1 MPIVDVDPSLDAF
14 VQSLV
19 DSVFEA
25 DYIFGIHDLLYS
37 RHLALLDSYDY
48 EGNLYSRSAVLLNG
62 ICHITVHPDYDCGYI
77 LSLGA
82 LPFVEEG
89 VVNDWSMLSDQIN
102 LLAGSCL
109 DEWQDRIDGEE
120 LFYGN
125 FSCFSI
131 DQLVLAAESGKRDEI
146 YPILNL
152 FMDIFQHYSDV
163 FIQYTNDS
171 FGGNFTEDDM
181 TDETLEKAF
190 ITFIKFIKDKVIP
203 KLNLSETEPQRY
215 S

>member
-1 MPIVDVDPSLDAF
+1 MPIVDVDPNLDAL
-14 VQSLV
+14 VQTLV
-19 DSVFEA
+19 DSVFEG
-25 DYIFGIHDLLYS
+25 DYIFGIHDLLHS
-37 RHLALLDSYDY
+37 RHLVLLDSYDY
-48 EGNLYSRSAVLLNG
+48 EGKLYSRSAVLLNG
-62 ICHITVHPDYDCGYI
+62 ICHITVSPDNDCDYI

-89 VVNDWSMLSDQIN
+89 IVNDWSVLPDRID
-102 LLAGSCL
+102 LLAESCL

-120 LFYGN
+120 MFYGI
-125 FSCFSI
+125 FSCFSM

-152 FMDIFQHYSDV
+152 FMEIFQHYSDV
-163 FIQYTNDS
+163 FIQYANDS

-181 TDETLEKAF
+181 TDETLENAF
-190 ITFIKFIKDKVIP
+190 ITFIKFINEKVIP
-203 KLNLSETEPQRY
+203 KLNLSATESQKY